1 MGFEVEL
8 NPGLWGLIHYPT
20 TPLVITAKVFA
31 YLKALRKFGPQEV
44 NIKQPET
51 TACRDLSKR

>member
-8 NPGLWGLIHYPT
+8 NLDLWGLICCPT
-20 TPLVITAKVFA
+20 TPLVITAKVFV
-31 YLKALRKFGPQEV
+31 YLKSLRKFGTQEV

-51 TACRDLSKR
+51 SAHRDLSKR